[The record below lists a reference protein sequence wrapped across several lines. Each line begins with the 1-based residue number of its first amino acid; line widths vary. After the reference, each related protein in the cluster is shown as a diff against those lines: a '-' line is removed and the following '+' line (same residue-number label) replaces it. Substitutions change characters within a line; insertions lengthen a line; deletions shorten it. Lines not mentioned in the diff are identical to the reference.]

1 MNKKIYNFHTEFSC
15 FAVIKPLTPRFSA
28 LDGVMSVLNTTGDYY
43 RVDANI
49 KNLCKASERITK
61 LNDVWQVVGRDICR
75 ATDIFARTND
85 LCNIKTNRFIVPKL
99 PKHLE

>member
-28 LDGVMSVLNTTGDYY
+28 LDGVMSVLNITGDYY

-61 LNDVWQVVGRDICR
+61 LNDVCRSSAGISAGNRLQPGR
-75 ATDIFARTND
+75 
-85 LCNIKTNRFIVPKL
+85 
-99 PKHLE
+99 